1 MFDIRKQLELAR
13 KRMINAGLST
23 GDIDVKSEEM
33 NFYTNMTSL
42 LDELKATIS

>member
-1 MFDIRKQLELAR
+1 MIEIRIQLELAR

-23 GDIDVKSEEM
+23 SDIDVKSEEM

-42 LDELKATIS
+42 LDELKTIIS